1 MNKRE
6 ELQEQIAKMTMA
18 IQENYPE
25 LAQYLKDIPQN
36 ASEEELATYYEGLL
50 NQFRSHVA
58 EHQLQNANRKSKDH
72 HL

>member
-6 ELQEQIAKMTMA
+6 ELQEQIEKMTTA

-25 LAQYLKDIPQN
+25 LRQYLKEIPSDTSDN
-36 ASEEELATYYEGLL
+36 DLSAYYDGLL
-50 NQFRSHVA
+50 TKFRNYIA
-58 EHQLQNANRKSKDH
+58 EHQLPTANRKYKDH